1 MARSEANAAVAA
13 PDPIQ
18 FREYKLLLKAERFP
32 GEDSFHEFWRLVHHT
47 AKSLG
52 IDSSKQSRAR
62 ESRIREVLFYDTPR
76 FDLYNHH
83 LIIRKRTLYH
93 HGWLEKEH
101 RVAIKFRHP
110 DRALAEAQAI
120 RPAQPLAYRIRF
132 KEELLQER
140 DRIGGMRSIFSHACV
155 LDSPG
160 ISFARPAAELQA
172 LFPVFANLPI
182 DPQAP
187 VDMVNQL
194 AIEEVF
200 EDIGEIYFGDK
211 VTGAATVA
219 VWRNRA
225 TQTPLIAE
233 FAFQIQFSRLED
245 LPRRPRELSEN
256 FYKALQFEAYD
267 WLHRANTKTAL
278 VYRLGGGVVTNDE

>member
-1 MARSEANAAVAA
+1 MARSELNLAPSA

-18 FREYKLLLKAERFP
+18 FREYKLLLKAERFA

-52 IDSSKQSRAR
+52 LDSSKQSRAR
-62 ESRIREVLFYDTPR
+62 ESRIREVLFYDTPS

-83 LIIRKRTLYH
+83 FIIRKRTLYH

-110 DRALAEAQAI
+110 ERALAEALTI
-120 RPAQPLAYRIRF
+120 RPAQALAYRIRF
-132 KEELLQER
+132 KEELLPQR

-160 ISFARPAAELQA
+160 INWARPAGELQA
-172 LFPVFANLPI
+172 LLPVLANLPL
-182 DPQAP
+182 DPRAP
-187 VDMVNQL
+187 VDIVNQL
-194 AIEEVF
+194 AIEEIF
-200 EDIGEIYFGDK
+200 EDIGEIQFGDK
-211 VTGAATVA
+211 VAGAATVA

-225 TQTPLIAE
+225 TQSPLVGE
-233 FAFQIQFSRLED
+233 FAFQIQFTRLED
-245 LPRRPRELSEN
+245 LPRRARELSEN
-256 FYKALQFEAYD
+256 FYKAMQLEAYD